1 MKPLYLLTY
10 LFIATGALAK
20 TYTTNFPLAE
30 NPISENGAWIN
41 GGVQG
46 IDWTNVRKTQGMAIG
61 TMPGNA
67 TGNARYADS
76 TAVLAGRWGPNQT
89 AQATIVMPNPTGTS
103 SIFEEVE
110 LRLRTTISAHSI
122 TGYEI
127 NASVNTDPD
136 FFYVQ
141 IVRWNG
147 PLGSWTQIAG
157 ITYHVKDGDVFKATV
172 VGNLITA
179 YVNGVQL
186 CQATDDNY
194 TNGSPGIGL
203 YLDSQTGLNA
213 NYGLTNFRATD
224 GQESSSTTAVSTAT
238 PRSTNTP
245 SPTASPS
252 ARPSRSGPPR
262 IVQHASNAISGSIG
276 AITGVY
282 SSSEI
287 AGDLN
292 IIQVIHP
299 SAQRVVSVADTQG
312 NSYRLARS
320 IPVSHYQLEVWYAT
334 SVAPG
339 LDVVTV
345 KFNSSTSNP
354 GICFAEASGVSTL
367 EATAAKASN
376 LGAAM
381 NSGAVTISDTPEL
394 LWGSFLTGNFFQ
406 SAGSGWTHLDTDDFG
421 DGSEYRVISVGGS
434 HSATAT
440 QSASSFSAS
449 ILAAFR

>member
-1 MKPLYLLTY
+1 MNHLHLLTY
-10 LFIATGALAK
+10 LSVATGAFAN
-20 TYTTNFPLAE
+20 TYTTNFSPSE

-46 IDWTNVRKTQGMAIG
+46 INWTNVRTTQGMAIG

-76 TAVLAGRWGPNQT
+76 TAVLTGKWGPNQT
-89 AQATIVMPNPTGTS
+89 AQATIVAPNPSGGP

-110 LRLRTTISAHSI
+110 LRRRTAISAHSI

-127 NASVNTDPD
+127 NASVSTDPNN
-136 FFYVQ
+136 FYVQ

-157 ITYHVKDGDVFKATV
+157 TTYHVRNGDVFKATV

-179 YVNGVQL
+179 YVNGVQV
-186 CQATDDNY
+186 CQATDHNY
-194 TNGSPGIGL
+194 NNGSPGIGL
-203 YLDSQTGLNA
+203 YLANQTGLNA

-224 GQESSSTTAVSTAT
+224 GEEEPSSS
-238 PRSTNTP
+238 PI
-245 SPTASPS
+245 ASPS
-252 ARPSRSGPPR
+252 RPGTPR
-262 IVQHASNAISGSIG
+262 IRQHASNAISGSIG

-292 IIQVIHP
+292 IVQIIHP
-299 SAQRVVSVADTQG
+299 SAQSVASVADSKG
-312 NSYRLARS
+312 NTYRLAKS
-320 IPVSHYQLEVWYAT
+320 IPVSHYQLEVWYAS
-334 SVAPG
+334 SVAAG
-339 LDVVTV
+339 TDVLTV

-367 EATAAKASN
+367 AATAGKVSN
-376 LGAAM
+376 LGTAM
-381 NSGAVTISDTPEL
+381 NSGPVTVSDIPEL
-394 LWGSFLTGNFFQ
+394 LWGSFLTANSFQ
-406 SAGSGWTHLDTDDFG
+406 SAGSGWTHLDTDNFG
-421 DGSEYRVISVGGS
+421 DGSEYRTTDAAGS
-434 HSATAT
+434 ESATAT
-440 QSASSFSAS
+440 QSASGFSAS
-449 ILAAFR
+449 IVAAFK